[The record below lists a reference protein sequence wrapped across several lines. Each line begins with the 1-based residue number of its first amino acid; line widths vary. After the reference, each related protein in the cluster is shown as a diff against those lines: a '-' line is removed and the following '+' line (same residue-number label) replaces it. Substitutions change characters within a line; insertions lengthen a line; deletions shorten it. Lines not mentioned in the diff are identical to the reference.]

1 MTEQALT
8 RWEYGEGDFKGREHV
23 QGVDTRHT
31 GHLLI
36 QYSVVGGWGCSG
48 DGEGGWR
55 GQMGPG
61 GLALSATEQGR
72 APGLIGSVG
81 NTEGIQA

>member
-8 RWEYGEGDFKGREHV
+8 RWEYGEGYFKGREHV
-23 QGVDTRHT
+23 QGAHTRHS
-31 GHLLI
+31 GHLVI
-36 QYSVVGGWGCSG
+36 QYGRGVGGVGG

-61 GLALSATEQGR
+61 GLALSALEQGR

>member
-8 RWEYGEGDFKGREHV
+8 RLECGEGDFKGRKHV
-23 QGVDTRHT
+23 LGADTRHSR
-31 GHLLI
+31 HLVI
-36 QYSVVGGWGCSG
+36 QYGLGGGW
-48 DGEGGWR
+48 DGEGGCR

-61 GLALSATEQGR
+61 GLALSAKEQGR